1 MLGLEHVDMG
11 NDIGALKELIHPAD
25 IDRMNR
31 ELERHLSGE
40 TDEYCCEHRMQHRNG
55 NYIWMLGRGRVIAR
69 AADGRP
75 LRLVGTKS
83 DITAR
88 KQSEESSRK
97 LAQAVEQAGE
107 SILIADR
114 EGIIEYVN
122 PAFSK
127 LTGYSAGEAIGKK
140 PNIISSARQ
149 STSFYEKM
157 WQTILSGHVW
167 QGKLNDRKKDGSLY
181 PTMLTVSPI
190 KSKSGEITHF
200 VGIQQDLSEYEALEN
215 RFYQAQK
222 MEAIGTLVGGIA
234 HEFNNSLAAMT
245 GNLYLAKKQTADM
258 PDVIKR
264 LNTIETL
271 SFRSAEL
278 ITNMLSFA
286 RRGIVQKTAINLPS
300 FINEI
305 INMHRISMP
314 ENIVLNLDI
323 ETAPMMIRWDANL
336 LQQVVMNLLNNAR
349 DTLTGNENP
358 LITISLRRF
367 VADQAFHDK
376 HPDIDTE
383 QFARLAI
390 TDNGAGIKAEHLA
403 HIFEPFYTT
412 KEVGKGTGLGLSMVT
427 GAIQTH
433 HAHIEVESEEGEG
446 SCFSIY
452 FPLQKEREDSA
463 VSRTDESGKTGKGE
477 IILLADDEAHILD
490 VGKEV
495 LEALGYQVLVA
506 TDGLELVDL
515 FKAHQNHIALIITDI
530 MMPNLGGAGAV
541 EIIRKIQPDIKI
553 IFTTGYDK
561 AEERLDNMQMQ
572 AETVLYKPYNI
583 AELSSMIRKQLKS

>member
-55 NYIWMLGRGRVIAR
+55 NYIWVLGRGRVIAR

>member
-1 MLGLEHVDMG
+1 
-11 NDIGALKELIHPAD
+11 
-25 IDRMNR
+25 
-31 ELERHLSGE
+31 
-40 TDEYCCEHRMQHRNG
+40 
-55 NYIWMLGRGRVIAR
+55 
-69 AADGRP
+69 
-75 LRLVGTKS
+75 
-83 DITAR
+83 
-88 KQSEESSRK
+88 
-97 LAQAVEQAGE
+97 
-107 SILIADR
+107 LIADR

-463 VSRTDESGKTGKGE
+463 VSRTDC
-477 IILLADDEAHILD
+477 
-490 VGKEV
+490 V
-495 LEALGYQVLVA
+495 
-506 TDGLELVDL
+506 
-515 FKAHQNHIALIITDI
+515 F
-530 MMPNLGGAGAV
+530 
-541 EIIRKIQPDIKI
+541 R
-553 IFTTGYDK
+553 
-561 AEERLDNMQMQ
+561 
-572 AETVLYKPYNI
+572 
-583 AELSSMIRKQLKS
+583 